1 MDIIKKWQSRL
12 RLIEQDIDDYV
23 NILNNNKLN
32 SDMRMFCLSKIQSK
46 NEYKELIEVTLQK
59 LLEKNH

>member
-1 MDIIKKWQSRL
+1 MDIIKKWRSRL